1 MKACYF
7 LGDKNFEVQDIDIPE
22 ALPGTVVI
30 KNMVCG
36 ICGTDVHIYHG
47 EPGSADVTPPI
58 VLGHEYS
65 GEVVAVGEGVTGI
78 SCGDH
83 VTIDPN
89 IYCGSCVACRSG
101 KKQMCD
107 SMEAIGVTRDGGFA
121 QYSRVPASQV
131 YVLSPEIS
139 FEAGAMAEPVACCLH
154 GIDLAGI
161 RAGDRVCVVGGG
173 AIGLIM
179 VQLARLSGASKIIL
193 SEPNEK
199 RRSAALSLGADA
211 AFNPLEEGSLER
223 FLAQTDDMGADVVIE
238 CVGNLSA
245 VRSAF
250 QFARRGATI
259 LLFSVPKVDATF
271 ELPLF
276 EVFKKEL
283 TIKGSFVIPDTHG
296 RAVQLINSGKLRFDT
311 LITHRY
317 TVEELP
323 EAIAMQMSDASI
335 KVVVCPNHLDAE

>member
-65 GEVVAVGEGVTGI
+65 GEVIAVGEGVTGI

-179 VQLARLSGASKIIL
+179 VQLARLSGA
-193 SEPNEK
+193 
-199 RRSAALSLGADA
+199 
-211 AFNPLEEGSLER
+211 
-223 FLAQTDDMGADVVIE
+223 
-238 CVGNLSA
+238 
-245 VRSAF
+245 
-250 QFARRGATI
+250 
-259 LLFSVPKVDATF
+259 
-271 ELPLF
+271 
-276 EVFKKEL
+276 
-283 TIKGSFVIPDTHG
+283 
-296 RAVQLINSGKLRFDT
+296 
-311 LITHRY
+311 
-317 TVEELP
+317 
-323 EAIAMQMSDASI
+323 
-335 KVVVCPNHLDAE
+335 